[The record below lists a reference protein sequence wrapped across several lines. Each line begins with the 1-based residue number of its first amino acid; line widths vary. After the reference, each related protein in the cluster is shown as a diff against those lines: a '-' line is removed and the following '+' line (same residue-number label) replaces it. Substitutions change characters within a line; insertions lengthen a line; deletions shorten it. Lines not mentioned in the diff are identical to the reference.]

1 MKMRRKESKETASR
15 KLLPAGT
22 VAEILGLSRQH
33 VYTMAASGKLP
44 SIKLRGPPGL
54 TRPMWKRLSGST
66 GGRERRKTRRERVQT
81 ERGSEM
87 AKELK
92 GIHSLIGQALAPDF
106 SKEDDL
112 GDALY
117 CHMQY
122 ISPLLRTTLIAGDPN
137 SEGNIPDTHELLQ
150 LFVDC
155 FEKGLEEF
163 DVCSSGREKTAAKAP
178 VAKIGPRRGKAD

>member
-1 MKMRRKESKETASR
+1 
-15 KLLPAGT
+15 
-22 VAEILGLSRQH
+22 
-33 VYTMAASGKLP
+33 
-44 SIKLRGPPGL
+44 
-54 TRPMWKRLSGST
+54 
-66 GGRERRKTRRERVQT
+66 
-81 ERGSEM
+81 M

-106 SKEDDL
+106 SKEDP

-117 CHMQY
+117 CHMQN
-122 ISPLLRTTLIAGDPN
+122 ISPLLRATLIAGDPN

-163 DVCSSGREKTAAKAP
+163 DVCSDVAEKKA
-178 VAKIGPRRGKAD
+178 VAKIGKAGKAA